1 MKSQLQ
7 TLQEH
12 HMRKVCLTETETS
25 EADLQQV
32 EEMIEDRV
40 LNTLN

>member
-1 MKSQLQ
+1 
-7 TLQEH
+7 
-12 HMRKVCLTETETS
+12 MRKVCLNETETD